1 MKKLFINEL
10 EEEKRNE
17 IIKKNQKLENR
28 LLQDLYEYNM
38 FLQEEE
44 GREMFGKDS
53 YKYIDIKDHYS
64 SFYLV
69 LKDWSKFIENLN
81 VDYIYNDDAI
91 KLYNEIIK
99 DRDTLYNMDTY
110 SDNFNDLDEKI
121 EEKTKKLLQYC
132 EKQLHEYENIG
143 NIDDAIEYAD
153 EMDQLNDYY
162 IEVRDD
168 GTSDNVIRLDVAFTE
183 TFI

>member
-69 LKDWSKFIENLN
+69 LKNWNEFIENLN
-81 VDYIYNDDAI
+81 IDYIYNDDAI

-153 EMDQLNDYY
+153 ETDQLNDYY

>member
-99 DRDTLYNMDTY
+99 DRDTLYNIDTC

-168 GTSDNVIRLDVAFTE
+168 GTTDNVIRLDVAFTE

>member
-69 LKDWSKFIENLN
+69 LKNWNEFIENLN
-81 VDYIYNDDAI
+81 IDYIYNDDAI

-99 DRDTLYNMDTY
+99 DRDTLYNIDTY